1 MLFYRCF
8 TVNSV
13 MCVLGDCW
21 VTSWMTLW
29 VTVEDVSFSVKWLY
43 FFVVNILLALVP
55 SRRRGAGGDGG
66 SKLTQK
72 FF

>member
-21 VTSWMTLW
+21 VTSW
-29 VTVEDVSFSVKWLY
+29 VTVDDVSFSVKWLY
-43 FFVVNILLALVP
+43 FFCCKYFTGISP
-55 SRRRGAGGDGG
+55 Q
-66 SKLTQK
+66 QK
-72 FF
+72 

>member
-21 VTSWMTLW
+21 VTSW
-29 VTVEDVSFSVKWLY
+29 VTVDDVSFSVKWLY

-55 SRRRGAGGDGG
+55 SRMRGAGGDGG
-66 SKLTQK
+66 IKIYTK
-72 FF
+72 IF